1 MVGLNQIQ
9 RGFTAYI
16 DNEVSPK
23 LSGLQRLM
31 VSGGGGV
38 LAARL
43 PALLQA
49 PSAKSML
56 GAVSLTDENGNV
68 DIDVL
73 YAEFKRALQQSGSIT
88 IDIPMPFQPPL
99 TMKIND
105 ADLDNLYQY
114 IIQQR

>member
-1 MVGLNQIQ
+1 MVNLNQIQ
-9 RGFTAYI
+9 RGLTAYI
-16 DNEVSPK
+16 DNEISPK
-23 LSGLQRLM
+23 LSGLQRIII
-31 VSGGGGV
+31 SGGGGV

-43 PALLQA
+43 PTLLQTQK
-49 PSAKSML
+49 AKSML
-56 GAVSLTDENGNV
+56 VMISLTDEDGNI

-73 YAEFKRALQQSGSIT
+73 YSEFKRALQQSGVIT

-99 TMKIND
+99 SMKIND